1 MPMPNDPVL
10 IRLAPTSGT
19 MISRLLAPF
28 AALALSLTSGL
39 LGGCNSQVDSF
50 EVPDV
55 RTPVVSPA
63 GVFFGRTT
71 FQSSPREIDTTALID
86 VNNRLMLIADD
97 SSFLATGLYETT
109 GRGFTAQ
116 ARFHTFRRGD
126 TSTTDPIAADFV
138 GTYEPEEELTGTYIR
153 ADGEAGSINLT
164 YQFQTLRGSKLTN
177 LEGDWVEPD
186 PFGDN
191 LTLFSFDGGGG
202 FFGTDRNG
210 CNYINA
216 RVNLIDTRFNVY
228 RVQFNRSCVGD
239 LVATPFSGL
248 LTQLET
254 VVGGRTTLQLV
265 IGASNRADA
274 VIFRLIPAS

>member
-1 MPMPNDPVL
+1 MNAALRRQSPRGGETVWRRAETRSASVITLVL
-10 IRLAPTSGT
+10 TL
-19 MISRLLAPF
+19 LLA
-28 AALALSLTSGL
+28 
-39 LGGCNSQVDSF
+39 GCNSQVDSF
-50 EVPDV
+50 DVPDV
-55 RTPVVSPA
+55 RTPIVSPT

-71 FQSSPREIDTTALID
+71 FQSNPLEIETTALID
-86 VNNRLMLIADD
+86 VNNRLLLIADD
-97 SSFLATGLYETT
+97 NSFLVSGLYETT

-116 ARFHTFRRGD
+116 ARFHTDVGD
-126 TSTTDPIAADFV
+126 EGSLIEPVAADFV
-138 GTYEPEEELTGTYIR
+138 GTFEPEAELTGTYIR
-153 ADGEAGSINLT
+153 ADGEAGSTNLS
-164 YQFQTLRGSKLTN
+164 YQLQTLRGSRLPN

-191 LTLFSFDGGGG
+191 LTAFSFTGDGS
-202 FFGTDRNG
+202 FFGMDRND

-216 RVNLIDTRFNVY
+216 RASLIDTRFNVY

-239 LVATPFSGL
+239 LVAQPFSGL

-265 IGASNRADA
+265 IGASNSEDA